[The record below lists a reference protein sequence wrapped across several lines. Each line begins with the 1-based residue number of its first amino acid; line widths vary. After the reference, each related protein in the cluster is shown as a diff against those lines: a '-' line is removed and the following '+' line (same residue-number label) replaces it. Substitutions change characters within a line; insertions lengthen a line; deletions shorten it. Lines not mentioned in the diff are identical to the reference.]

1 MPRQYYKSG
10 AYENPVAVIDREANM
25 IYADTIRN
33 IGAVTAGI
41 IDKKV
46 AQETE
51 RQRAA
56 NEQMKWT
63 MDWTLK
69 NQDKYL
75 DQLQKAGNKNPQ
87 LTAMFMEQ
95 INMMGDLAG
104 RARQASTPEE
114 QRALL
119 NEVGSYKQRL
129 NAGATNVQLM
139 NDAMGVFTE
148 DTQGSLNTEG
158 NLNLNNPK
166 ALEWGKKMAITTG
179 MNPGTMTWFVDKDG
193 DWSVRHEGERLES
206 PTETKASLFFGYEPG
221 IIPEST
227 NEMQDIL
234 ENKIKAIN
242 VKTGKVDDQFL
253 MGQMI
258 DGVMA
263 PSVTYVKTS
272 EDGMLQPVY
281 KTNMDMVAQQ
291 LAPQAEA
298 VALSYAKDVNTA
310 EAFWDSLPKAVS
322 YTHLTLPTIYSV

>member
-33 IGAVTAGI
+33 IGKVTAGI
-41 IDKKV
+41 IDKQV

-51 RQRAA
+51 RQKAA

-129 NAGATNVQLM
+129 SAGATNVQLM

-179 MNPGTMTWFVDKDG
+179 CLLYT
-193 DWSVRHEGERLES
+193 S
-206 PTETKASLFFGYEPG
+206 PSPR
-221 IIPEST
+221 
-227 NEMQDIL
+227 D
-234 ENKIKAIN
+234 
-242 VKTGKVDDQFL
+242 
-253 MGQMI
+253 
-258 DGVMA
+258 
-263 PSVTYVKTS
+263 
-272 EDGMLQPVY
+272 
-281 KTNMDMVAQQ
+281 
-291 LAPQAEA
+291 
-298 VALSYAKDVNTA
+298 
-310 EAFWDSLPKAVS
+310 
-322 YTHLTLPTIYSV
+322 

>member
-1 MPRQYYKSG
+1 MARQYYKSG
-10 AYENPVAVIDREANM
+10 AYENPVAVIDREADM

-129 NAGATNVQLM
+129 NAGATNCLLYTS
-139 NDAMGVFTE
+139 DAADE
-148 DTQGSLNTEG
+148 
-158 NLNLNNPK
+158 
-166 ALEWGKKMAITTG
+166 
-179 MNPGTMTWFVDKDG
+179 
-193 DWSVRHEGERLES
+193 
-206 PTETKASLFFGYEPG
+206 
-221 IIPEST
+221 
-227 NEMQDIL
+227 
-234 ENKIKAIN
+234 
-242 VKTGKVDDQFL
+242 
-253 MGQMI
+253 
-258 DGVMA
+258 
-263 PSVTYVKTS
+263 
-272 EDGMLQPVY
+272 
-281 KTNMDMVAQQ
+281 
-291 LAPQAEA
+291 
-298 VALSYAKDVNTA
+298 
-310 EAFWDSLPKAVS
+310 
-322 YTHLTLPTIYSV
+322 